1 MAGGKL
7 ISTGVEFPDATTQTT
22 SGLPLTGGTMTGTI
36 AGFTSTGIDDNATS
50 TAITINASENVGVGA
65 VSPTQRMQVDGGAVR
80 VTGDQ
85 AALVSNQGLMLG
97 FTGDKSNFY
106 SIGSSGGGVGTYSF
120 KGYNYTTGAGSER
133 MSIDSAGNV
142 TVSTG
147 NLVIGTSGKGID
159 FSADGNAS
167 GMTSEV
173 LDDYETGTWTPVVKF
188 GGTTQS
194 VTGVFSEYIKIGKQV
209 TIFMRWYNSTSVSGT
224 GNMEVEGLPF
234 TPDTDSEFYFGM
246 PCSTDRFVIDD
257 GYISATV
264 YPGDTKLRFF
274 KAKNSNTSGPVSVT
288 NTDVSSNNSQIRMVL
303 IYQTA

>member
-1 MAGGKL
+1 
-7 ISTGVEFPDATTQTT
+7 
-22 SGLPLTGGTMTGTI
+22 MTGTI

-50 TAITINASENVGVGA
+50 TAITIDASENVGVGG

-142 TVSTG
+142 TVNTG

-159 FSADGNAS
+159 FSADGNAA

-173 LDDYETGTWTPVVKF
+173 LDDYEEGTWTP
-188 GGTTQS
+188 TL
-194 VTGVFSEYIKIGKQV
+194 VTGTATVQDASYTKIGNIV
-209 TIFMRWYNSTSVSGT
+209 TATFTLSNFSNMSSTAVV
-224 GNMEVEGLPF
+224 EIEGLPF
-234 TPDTDSEFYFGM
+234 AGKTARHVGSSMGRY
-246 PCSTDRFVIDD
+246 
-257 GYISATV
+257 
-264 YPGDTKLRFF
+264 
-274 KAKNSNTSGPVSVT
+274 
-288 NTDVSSNNSQIRMVL
+288 TDVSANNLYMAASTKLHVYGNSSGAWVQLKHSDLNNSASQIYCS
-303 IYQTA
+303 ITYQT